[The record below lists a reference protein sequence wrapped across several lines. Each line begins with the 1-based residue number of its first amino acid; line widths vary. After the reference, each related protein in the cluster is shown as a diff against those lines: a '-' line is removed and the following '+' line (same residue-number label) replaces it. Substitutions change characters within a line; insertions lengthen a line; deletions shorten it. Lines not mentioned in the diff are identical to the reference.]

1 MNHGQPKCTIH
12 TMATWTWRV
21 VTTSF
26 PIMYF
31 VTSDEGYIQVQK
43 LLGFFV
49 FYFCEKFPKIL
60 NFAKVMNL
68 AILWA
73 QKSCIQTLIKGLS
86 RAKL

>member
-1 MNHGQPKCTIH
+1 MNHGQPKLTIH
-12 TMATWTWRV
+12 MMVTWTWRTM
-21 VTTSF
+21 TTSS

-31 VTSDEGYIQVQK
+31 VTSGEGYIQVQK
-43 LLGFFV
+43 FLVFF
-49 FYFCEKFPKIL
+49 FYFCEFLSKIP

-73 QKSCIQTLIKGLS
+73 QNSCIQILIKGLS